1 MKKFTI
7 TYTNDA
13 NATNLTLT
21 TTDANLVV
29 DVVTQLECHAEDEPV
44 AVAIEAATIPE
55 PTAAVETILIAKPE
69 EVEPNRDLHPISLRR
84 WTQHHYHR
92 VSELTWEELFELQTK
107 LVRNGL
113 IRKKCTESSV
123 RTYHGQAFNRALSES

>member
-13 NATNLTLT
+13 NGTNLTLS

-29 DVVTQLECHAEDEPV
+29 DVVTQLECHIDDEPV
-44 AVAIEAATIPE
+44 ALAVKATTTVE
-55 PTAAVETILIAKPE
+55 PTAVETILIAKPE
-69 EVEPNRDLHPISLRR
+69 QVEPNRDLHPISLRR
-84 WTQHHYHR
+84 WTQHHYNR
-92 VSELTWEELFELQTK
+92 VSEMTWQDLFELQTT

-123 RTYHGQAFNRALSES
+123 RTYHGQAYNRALSES

>member
-1 MKKFTI
+1 MFTI

-13 NATNLTLT
+13 NGTNLTLT

-29 DVVTQLECHAEDEPV
+29 DVVTQLECHIDDEPV
-44 AVAIEAATIPE
+44 ALAVQATTTPA

-84 WTQHHYHR
+84 WTQHHYQR
-92 VSELTWEELFELQTK
+92 VSELTWEELFELQTT

-113 IRKKCTESSV
+113 IRKECTESSV
-123 RTYHGQAFNRALSES
+123 RTYHGQAGARALSES